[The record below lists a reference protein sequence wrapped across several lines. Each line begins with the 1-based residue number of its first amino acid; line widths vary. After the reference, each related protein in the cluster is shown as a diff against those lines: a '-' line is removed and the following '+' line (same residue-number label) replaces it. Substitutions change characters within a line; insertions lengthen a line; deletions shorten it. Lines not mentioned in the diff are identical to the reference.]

1 MPSIAQEDAVDAAGS
16 AQAAP
21 SAARGSQ
28 QRGKA
33 TQVAP
38 RKATTALASA
48 PAQREQH
55 PRRIEVLIHKEGPQ
69 AKLGMDVKHI
79 QGKLEVVHIFPD
91 GAVAQSNEAN
101 RKFNPPK
108 ETLQVG
114 DFIVGVNGVDTSD
127 HQMVAECRLRSDLR
141 LLVLRGP
148 QPL

>member
-1 MPSIAQEDAVDAAGS
+1 MPSIPQEDAVDAAGS

-21 SAARGSQ
+21 GAARGV

-38 RKATTALASA
+38 RKATTALATVKV
-48 PAQREQH
+48 PQEQH
-55 PRRIEVLIHKEGPQ
+55 PRRIEVLIQKGSPQ

-91 GAVAQSNEAN
+91 GAVAQSNEAS
-101 RKFNPPK
+101 RSLSPPR